1 MQRINYPKEMN
12 AKTQDNLLLKLLSE
26 KDLQAFKRNIE
37 ELGEDNDYFH
47 FSDKMDEEPI
57 PKKSLIVGGGLH
69 KPEQALMRCEEIGSR
84 HLSLPRPGQVTILDI
99 MNDRRGGQ
107 PAFSEVGSLQP
118 GREVQNQAQLRC

>member
-1 MQRINYPKEMN
+1 MQRNINPKDMN
-12 AKTQDNLLLKLLSE
+12 GKTQDNLLFKLLSE
-26 KDLQAFKRNIE
+26 KELQAFKRNIE

-57 PKKSLIVGGGLH
+57 PKKSLIVSNFP
-69 KPEQALMRCEEIGSR
+69 KPEQSAMRCEEIGSR

-107 PAFSEVGSLQP
+107 PAFSEVGALELD
-118 GREVQNQAQLRC
+118 GKVQK